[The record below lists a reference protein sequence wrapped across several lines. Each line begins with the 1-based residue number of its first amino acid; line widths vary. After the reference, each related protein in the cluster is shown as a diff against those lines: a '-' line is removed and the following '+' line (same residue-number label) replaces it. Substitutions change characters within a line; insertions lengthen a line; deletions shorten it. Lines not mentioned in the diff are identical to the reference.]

1 MLSKN
6 APVIVVG
13 AGPAGCSLALYLAQ
27 HDVNT
32 LLIETF
38 TEANFLDQAPRT
50 GSIHPS
56 TLEMFADLGLYEHIL
71 PRGLVAPTF
80 QFWDRL
86 TDSMIA
92 EFDHAVLKDDTRFP
106 FVLQCER
113 IKVVEEAMKMLRTYP
128 NVKIRMGTTLED
140 MEQDADGVTAI
151 VTNEGGETE
160 RIRGSFIVSGEG
172 ARSVVRKASNI
183 AFEGYTYPDQV
194 LTVSVVHDFDKLHGY
209 SYRNYLSDPDQWANL
224 FKWGQPERWRVH
236 FPTSLDDD
244 PEMLLSDD
252 YCQKQLQKF
261 LPNSKPYDIV
271 YRKLYSSHQ
280 LVADT
285 FNAGRALLAG
295 DSAHVN
301 SPIGGVGM
309 NSGVHDSINL
319 GEKLVGILDGSMDM
333 SVLDRYTRQRKHVA
347 VNHVKTIT
355 ERNKKLINERDPE
368 VRKRNHDMLHNA
380 ATDPKLAR
388 EYILRTSLMKSLEE
402 VAAIQ

>member
-6 APVIVVG
+6 VPVIVVG

-56 TLEMFADLGLYEHIL
+56 TLEMFADLGLYERIE
-71 PRGLVAPTF
+71 PRGLIAPTF

-86 TDSMIA
+86 SDSMIA

-113 IKVVEEAMKMLRTYP
+113 IKVAEEAMKMLRTYP

-160 RIRGSFIVSGEG
+160 RIRGSFIISGEG

-224 FKWGQPERWRVH
+224 FKWGQPEQWRVH

-244 PEMLLSDD
+244 PEMLMSDE

-261 LPNSKPYDIV
+261 LPNPKPYDIV

-280 LVADT
+280 LIADT
-285 FNAGRALLAG
+285 FNVGRALLAG

-319 GEKLVGILDGSMDM
+319 GEKLVGILDASMDM

-368 VRKRNHDMLHNA
+368 LRKRNHDMLHDN

>member
-32 LLIETF
+32 LLVETF

-56 TLEMFADLGLYEHIL
+56 TLEMFADLGLYERIE
-71 PRGLVAPTF
+71 PRGLIAPTF

-113 IKVVEEAMKMLRTYP
+113 IKVAEEAMKMLRTYP

-160 RIRGSFIVSGEG
+160 RIRGSFIISGEG

-183 AFEGYTYPDQV
+183 GFEG
-194 LTVSVVHDFDKLHGY
+194 
-209 SYRNYLSDPDQWANL
+209 
-224 FKWGQPERWRVH
+224 
-236 FPTSLDDD
+236 
-244 PEMLLSDD
+244 
-252 YCQKQLQKF
+252 
-261 LPNSKPYDIV
+261 
-271 YRKLYSSHQ
+271 
-280 LVADT
+280 
-285 FNAGRALLAG
+285 
-295 DSAHVN
+295 
-301 SPIGGVGM
+301 
-309 NSGVHDSINL
+309 
-319 GEKLVGILDGSMDM
+319 
-333 SVLDRYTRQRKHVA
+333 
-347 VNHVKTIT
+347 
-355 ERNKKLINERDPE
+355 
-368 VRKRNHDMLHNA
+368 
-380 ATDPKLAR
+380 
-388 EYILRTSLMKSLEE
+388 
-402 VAAIQ
+402 